1 MKKGQVYEAIVERVD
16 FPNKGIVP
24 TGEGTVIVKN
34 SLPGQKIRFSIN
46 KVRKGKAEGR
56 LLEVI
61 EKSPLET
68 GSPCSHFGV
77 CGGCTYLSLPY
88 EEQLQIKKQ
97 QVKKLLDSVLDR
109 QDTEWKWEGIKA
121 SPVYYGY
128 RNKME
133 FSFGDEIKDGPL
145 ALGMH
150 KRGSFYDVV
159 TVDDCKIVD
168 ADYRLILQT
177 TLEYFAAKEVPYY
190 HKMKQEGY
198 LRHLLLR
205 KASGTGEILVAL
217 VTSSQYEKDGR
228 FSGETGQG
236 TEEEKRISVEAG
248 QGKLPDKESAEETQL
263 LQGFLDTLLKLQA
276 EGRLQG
282 RYAGILHIVNDSKS
296 DVVQS
301 DRTDILYG
309 QDYFYEELLGLKF
322 KISTFSF
329 FQTNSYSA
337 EVLYE
342 TAREYVGALK
352 GGVVFDL
359 YSGTG
364 TIAQLMAPVAEKVIG
379 VEIVEEAVEAAK
391 RNAAQNGL
399 DNCEFIA
406 GDVLKVLDGIKDKP
420 DMIILDP
427 PRDGIHPKALPK
439 IIHYGVEHIV
449 YISCKPTSLV
459 RDLEVFLDNGYRVER
474 AVAVDQFPWT
484 ANVETVCLLSK
495 LHEVKH
501 HVNVRLDMDEL
512 DITSAESKATYE
524 EIKSYVAEHN
534 DGMKV
539 SNLYIAQVKAKYG
552 IKERENYNKPKC
564 DDARQPKCPKEKEEA
579 IVEAL
584 RYFQMIPS
592 ES

>member
-24 TGEGTVIVKN
+24 TAEGTVIVKN

-88 EEQLQIKKQ
+88 EEQLQIKKL

-263 LQGFLDTLLKLQA
+263 LQGFLDTLLKLQE

-391 RNAAQNGL
+391 RNAVQNGL

-439 IIHYGVEHIV
+439 IIATIRAKTVI

-459 RDLEVFLDNGYRVER
+459 RDLESFLAGGYVVEK
-474 AVAVDQFPWT
+474 ACAVDQFPWT
-484 ANVETVCLLSK
+484 ANVETVVLLSK
-495 LHEVKH
+495 EMVDSRKVK
-501 HVNVRLDMDEL
+501 VDFSLENMDLSEFKG
-512 DITSAESKATYE
+512 KATYE
-524 EIKSYVAEHN
+524 QIKAYVLEQT
-534 DGMKV
+534 GLKV
-539 SNLYIAQVKAKYG
+539 SSLYIAQ
-552 IKERENYNKPKC
+552 IKKKCGLDVGENFNLSKSEN
-564 DDARQPKCPKEKEEA
+564 ARQPQCTPEKEEA
-579 IVEAL
+579 IMQA
-584 RYFQMIPS
+584 FKHFGMI
-592 ES
+592 